1 MPGTAARYGNRSVTV
16 VFRGARY
23 CHLRAGP
30 TQCGLS
36 EQVVPSLL
44 PPSRVTGVP
53 ARGLVAG
60 RERLRGGSQ

>member
-1 MPGTAARYGNRSVTV
+1 MALLVSVFYRV
-16 VFRGARY
+16 RY

-44 PPSRVTGVP
+44 PPSRVTESMS
-53 ARGLVAG
+53 AAWR
-60 RERLRGGSQ
+60 